1 MRFRRER
8 GRLEGPCATRATPC
22 SGSTAPISTTRSRCF
37 GRPSAISPFLRD
49 LPPRGW
55 DGFLAGLWNGLAG
68 LDSAEVAI
76 VWTDADRMLEGG
88 LEDLLVAA
96 RLFGSLASQVGTT
109 ERGFPRETV
118 LRSSSS
124 ARGGTSPRS
133 RAATSADPSC
143 TPTRPPRS
151 ALSQVLVR
159 LHVEPHREERELR
172 AEDQEQRDEH
182 DRRRR

>member
-1 MRFRRER
+1 MGALEETLRDEGYAVLRLDGADIHDQESLLRQAER
-8 GRLEGPCATRATPC
+8 DL
-22 SGSTAPISTTRSRCF
+22 
-37 GRPSAISPFLRD
+37 PFPPD

-118 LRSSSS
+118 LRTFLVGEG
-124 ARGGTSPRS
+124 RNFPPFPR
-133 RAATSADPSC
+133 
-143 TPTRPPRS
+143 
-151 ALSQVLVR
+151 
-159 LHVEPHREERELR
+159 
-172 AEDQEQRDEH
+172 RD
-182 DRRRR
+182 